1 MQKENKQPKGKFS
14 KELQMIAK
22 TRKDIQ
28 THKEAEILTKIS
40 NWKIKGEK

>member
-14 KELQMIAK
+14 KELQMNDK

-28 THKEAEILTKIS
+28 THK
-40 NWKIKGEK
+40 